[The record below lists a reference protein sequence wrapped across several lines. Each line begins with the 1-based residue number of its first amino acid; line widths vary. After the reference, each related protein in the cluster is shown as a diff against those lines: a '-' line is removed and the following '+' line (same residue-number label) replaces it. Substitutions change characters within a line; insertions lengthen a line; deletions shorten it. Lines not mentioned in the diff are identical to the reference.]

1 MDFFFSVAKD
11 LITHLLCVNPAQRY
25 SIDEFLAHPW
35 CNAAPAPPPPPT
47 PYMYPHK
54 TFTEKRPLDS
64 PLRGPDGRSP
74 GINMLKEA
82 FDVTYAVHRMEEE
95 RARRRMVGGRHRVVP
110 CQGKAFL
117 AGLNEDDEEEEE
129 KEEEDAEDTEGEAG
143 HGDDEQVDRQQQQFA
158 HWSLGDGRAGQRD
171 QGRGRVVPTTGANP
185 AVKNTGSIVPPM
197 SGRQREKEREKR
209 GRRGGF
215 ELDMDN
221 ATLLGRRQ
229 KASG

>member
-1 MDFFFSVAKD
+1 
-11 LITHLLCVNPAQRY
+11 
-25 SIDEFLAHPW
+25 
-35 CNAAPAPPPPPT
+35 
-47 PYMYPHK
+47 
-54 TFTEKRPLDS
+54 
-64 PLRGPDGRSP
+64 
-74 GINMLKEA
+74 MLKEA

-110 CQGKAFL
+110 GQGKAFL

-129 KEEEDAEDTEGEAG
+129 MEEEDGDDTEGEAG

-171 QGRGRVVPTTGANP
+171 QGRGRVVPGAIP
-185 AVKNTGSIVPPM
+185 AVKNTGS
-197 SGRQREKEREKR
+197 RQPEKEKR